1 MNERTNWKTNEQWM
15 NKSMKKE
22 RNQCKTAHSP
32 MRYLNSRSLVYETS
46 TLVLKID
53 KTKKKQRN
61 VTNKKEQQRETT

>member
-22 RNQCKTAHSP
+22 RNQGKTAYSP
-32 MRYLNSRSLVYETS
+32 MRDLNSRSLVYETS

-53 KTKKKQRN
+53 KTKK
-61 VTNKKEQQRETT
+61 TKKRSK